1 MVEVDDAGIVILRK
15 FMAKPGTQFMIRKE
29 IYVRV
34 QKAFD
39 EARIPFA
46 RKQQRNSVNVA
57 LLTPWKLGR

>member
-1 MVEVDDAGIVILRK
+1 
-15 FMAKPGTQFMIRKE
+15 MAKPGTQFMIRKE

-46 RKQQRNSVNVA
+46 RKQQRNSVKVA
-57 LLTPWKLGR
+57 LLISWKLGR